1 MIHSAQGESS
11 SCQRKFLLQPFYFF
25 GEPLCWFPDHA
36 HSAVAPVFHQCTGG
50 KLLVNSGWT
59 KNFST
64 ASHAPSIT
72 SRIALCWRSGPQF
85 RPTSLLRCIDS
96 QWTLFDIQCS
106 EEAHPVVRVLTGQLF
121 RPKPFRKRNHQVIT
135 GFALFCGTQ
144 IPRKGSQGSARTK
157 LRRTLSCRMCE
168 SGSQNLP
175 RHSPD
180 NAQGEIW
187 GPRPVLSQ
195 VFLAMCRL
203 MLD

>member
-1 MIHSAQGESS
+1 MQTPELKRLVWKESEAYPLEREEPPVALVTVTIIPPRGIAKLPSQISFATS
-11 SCQRKFLLQPFYFF
+11 SF

-106 EEAHPVVRVLTGQLF
+106 EEAHAVVRVLTGQ
-121 RPKPFRKRNHQVIT
+121 PFRSEAIQKAQSPGDYGLCPFLRNSDSEE
-135 GFALFCGTQ
+135 
-144 IPRKGSQGSARTK
+144 RKSRFSANEVTSNTK
-157 LRRTLSCRMCE
+157 L
-168 SGSQNLP
+168 
-175 RHSPD
+175 PD
-180 NAQGEIW
+180 VRKRQPKSSKA
-187 GPRPVLSQ
+187 
-195 VFLAMCRL
+195 
-203 MLD
+203 